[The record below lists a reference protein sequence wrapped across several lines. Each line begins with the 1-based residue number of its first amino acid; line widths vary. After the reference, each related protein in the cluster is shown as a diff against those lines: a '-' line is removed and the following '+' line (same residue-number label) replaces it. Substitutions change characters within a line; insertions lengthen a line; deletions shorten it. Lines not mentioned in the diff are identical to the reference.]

1 VHITVT
7 DKSGKVVRDMDGTK
21 EVGVNRVT
29 WDLKTRSL
37 TALPRAG
44 EPGGPEQ
51 TAASATAG
59 GEVTEAA
66 TEAASE
72 AGVPGG
78 TAAAAAAAAGGG
90 GFGAF
95 NGAMRVDPGEYTVK
109 VAVGKV
115 ELTKTVV
122 VEEDPRIALTAEDR
136 AARHQA
142 LDQLARLMTTSVATR
157 RSITGMRTSLNTAI
171 EGWKKTN
178 ATKPPENIEKAAEDL
193 LKRTDDACRK
203 FGTPQQCGEKAN
215 PLGTAGPPLVYMP
228 PPITQRVQQ
237 LMGGIENYAAPPSA
251 TQLEQI
257 KILQG
262 LVTEQSAAARK
273 LTQEDLA
280 SLNKMMNDAGVP
292 FITIPRGGGTAAGG
306 GS

>member
-1 VHITVT
+1 KLHQVDIRPPTEWRAANRGGNAGQKIFLGTNPPNGALITYSLKTKPDAKERVHITVT

-122 VEEDPRIALTAEDR
+122 VE
-136 AARHQA
+136 
-142 LDQLARLMTTSVATR
+142 
-157 RSITGMRTSLNTAI
+157 
-171 EGWKKTN
+171 
-178 ATKPPENIEKAAEDL
+178 
-193 LKRTDDACRK
+193 
-203 FGTPQQCGEKAN
+203 
-215 PLGTAGPPLVYMP
+215 
-228 PPITQRVQQ
+228 
-237 LMGGIENYAAPPSA
+237 
-251 TQLEQI
+251 
-257 KILQG
+257 
-262 LVTEQSAAARK
+262 
-273 LTQEDLA
+273 
-280 SLNKMMNDAGVP
+280 
-292 FITIPRGGGTAAGG
+292 
-306 GS
+306 